1 MSRVEFRGTVDD
13 YLWDLVARHRRQMAG
28 CSGTLCYQVMTDFL
42 RDPAEMG
49 VSHMVYGVLR

>member
-1 MSRVEFRGTVDD
+1 MRVEFRGSVDD
-13 YLWDLVARHRRQMAG
+13 YLWDVVARHRRQMAG